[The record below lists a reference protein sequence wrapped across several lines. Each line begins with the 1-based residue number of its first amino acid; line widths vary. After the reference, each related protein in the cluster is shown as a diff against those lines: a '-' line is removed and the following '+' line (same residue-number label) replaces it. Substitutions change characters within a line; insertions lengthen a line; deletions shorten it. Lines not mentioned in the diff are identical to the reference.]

1 MKIIF
6 FMPVCELFYIVLAM
20 HIVQQQTFS
29 VHFPELMPSSF
40 RITPPT
46 EEVMCATCAHI
57 FPINPN
63 TLFTFPF
70 CCLPGISGRNK
81 SLTIDMKIPMLEKGR
96 PPLIKRKNNILQHH
110 RPGVF

>member
-6 FMPVCELFYIVLAM
+6 FYARVRIILHCAGYAYCATTDILGA
-20 HIVQQQTFS
+20 FS
-29 VHFPELMPSSF
+29 RINASILPYHTSS
-40 RITPPT
+40 

-96 PPLIKRKNNILQHH
+96 PPLIKRKNNVLQHQ